1 MDGLAAKILIGS
13 LFIIMMGMGLS
24 LTIEDFKRV
33 LKFPLAVFVGFLNQI
48 ILLPII
54 AYVLIIVL
62 KVDTTIAMGLMIMSA
77 CPGGPTSNLVT
88 FLAKGD
94 VALSVTLTAINSLV
108 TIVTIPLIVNFAISE
123 FIHSSNEIAAPVVEI
138 AGSLFVIIAI
148 PLVIGMVIKSKKPE
162 LAHKLDKP
170 VRIFSTLIL
179 VLIILGI
186 CAKEKENIVG
196 FFMNSWEIVLAM
208 NVSTMLV
215 GFIIAKL
222 AKLDFKQSLCICIES
237 GNQNGT
243 LAIAI
248 VSILSANILSVTPEY
263 AIPAAVYSLLM
274 YVTAL
279 VPIYI
284 GNRRNVAKN

>member
-1 MDGLAAKILIGS
+1 MDGLATKILAGS

-24 LTIEDFKRV
+24 LTIDDFKRV

-54 AYVLIIVL
+54 AYVLVGIF
-62 KVDTTIAMGLMIMSA
+62 KVDYTIAMGLMIMSA

-88 FLAKGD
+88 NLAKGD
-94 VALSVTLTAINSLV
+94 VALSVTLTAVNSLV
-108 TIVTIPLIVNFAISE
+108 TIVTIPLIVNFALE
-123 FIHSSNEIAAPVVEI
+123 NFANSNETISAPVGQI

-148 PLVIGMVIKSKKPE
+148 PLAIGMAIKSKKPE
-162 LAHKLDKP
+162 LAEKLDKP

-179 VLIILGI
+179 VLIIVGI
-186 CAKEKENIVG
+186 CLKEKENIEEY
-196 FFMNSWEIVLAM
+196 FKNSWAIVLSL
-208 NVSTMLV
+208 NVVTMLI
-215 GFIIAKL
+215 GFIIAKIT
-222 AKLDFKQSLCICIES
+222 KLDFKQALCICIES

-243 LAIAI
+243 LAITIA
-248 VSILSANILSVTPEY
+248 VSILAQPAF

-274 YVTAL
+274 YATAI

-284 GNRRNVAKN
+284 GNQKEKVA